1 MELQELVIIPS
12 EIRNSIENVSTDKK
26 KEIELTLS
34 QIFAGTSKWKEQVN
48 AIEVAG
54 IDDKM
59 SIQLAEVARKN
70 AKDARLS
77 AEKMLD
83 LKREEVQKLKIE
95 FDTEDKMWLK
105 VKQIVQITFKEIES
119 IAEYKASFRKRYE
132 SEQKELKALS
142 RIAEVMKFSNEINRI
157 EFENM
162 SDQTFDSFLS
172 GLETTHNAKVEAEKE
187 LERVRVEK
195 EEEAKKE
202 QERIRLENITLK
214 VQAEKDATL
223 KVIAD
228 AERKAIEDKARKE
241 KELADAKLE
250 EVRQENEKLQKA
262 IQDKA
267 DAERKAIE
275 DAQKDKDASELLMK
289 KDADKLAKAPIK
301 KQAKIWVEG
310 FTLPESNF
318 DNEVKRDILIK
329 FEAFKKWA
337 LTQTENI

>member
-1 MELQELVIIPS
+1 MELKELVIIPF
-12 EIRNSIENVSTDKK
+12 EIRNSIENISLEKK
-26 KEIELTLS
+26 KEIEITLS
-34 QIFAGTSKWKEQVN
+34 QIFAGTSKWKDQVN

-54 IDDKM
+54 VDDKM

-83 LKREEVQKLKIE
+83 LKRDEVQKLKIE

-105 VKQIVQITFKEIES
+105 VKQIVQITFKEIEA
-119 IAEYKASFRKRYE
+119 IAEYKATYRKRHE
-132 SEQKELKALS
+132 AEQKELKTLS
-142 RIAEVMKFSNEINRI
+142 RITEVLQFSNEIYRA

-162 SDQTFDSFLS
+162 TDQTFDSFLS
-172 GLETTHNAKVEAEKE
+172 GLETTHKAKVEAEKE
-187 LERVRVEK
+187 QERIRIEA
-195 EEEAKKE
+195 EENLKKE
-202 QERIRLENITLK
+202 QERIRLENIALK
-214 VQAEKDATL
+214 VQAEKDASL

-250 EVRQENEKLQKA
+250 SVRQENEKLQKA

-267 DAERKAIE
+267 NAERKAIE
-275 DAQKDKDASELLMK
+275 DAQNDKDASELLMK
-289 KDADKLAKAPIK
+289 KDAEKLAKAPIK

-337 LTQTENI
+337 LVQTESI